1 MSDYQ
6 FLQDI
11 VNIKKISQQIE
22 KLDIK
27 IEEADDKE
35 KIEEL
40 EFDKK

>member
-27 IEEADDKE
+27 IEEAEDKE